1 MGLGDTVRPTVLQ
14 LAESLRQNGLAVA
27 FDVLRRSM
35 KAQMR
40 EANKAGAKYAIIMGD
55 QELESGQAEVKDLST
70 GDQQKVALDQL
81 TDHMNSLSF

>member
-1 MGLGDTVRPTVLQ
+1 
-14 LAESLRQNGLAVA
+14 
-27 FDVLRRSM
+27 M

-70 GDQQKVALDQL
+70 GDQQKVALDDL
-81 TDHMNSLSF
+81 SSHMNSLSF